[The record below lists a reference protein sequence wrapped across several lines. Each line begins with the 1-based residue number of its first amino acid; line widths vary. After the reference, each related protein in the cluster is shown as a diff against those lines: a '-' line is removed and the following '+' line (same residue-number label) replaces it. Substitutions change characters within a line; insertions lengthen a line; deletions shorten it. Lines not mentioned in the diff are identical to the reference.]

1 MAHLNSNRAI
11 RSGSGFTLIELLVV
25 IAIIAIL
32 AAMLLP
38 ALTKAKQAAKA
49 ANCRSNLKQLALA
62 WMMYA
67 DDNNDRMVG
76 FNTTSLSPMN
86 WRSSVGVVLVT
97 ALPDPKA
104 DRINRARKGYQQP
117 SPAFA
122 GPLWRYA
129 PNAEI
134 IHCAGDTRFN
144 LSVGSGFGYDSYSGV
159 GGLNGEGANRL
170 LKRTQILRASDRF
183 LWVEGADMRGEN
195 VGSWNMR
202 LGIAPDYS
210 DYRLGDSPADYHNGQ
225 AAFNFADGHV
235 ELKKWRSPDTIA
247 YARSTNVEKDRN
259 PPGSSTV
266 DTQWLGQRFINPNNP

>member
-1 MAHLNSNRAI
+1 MTYFGPRRAA
-11 RSGSGFTLIELLVV
+11 RSTSGFTLIELLVV

-38 ALTKAKQAAKA
+38 ALTKAKLAAKA

-62 WMMYA
+62 WMMYS
-67 DDNNDRMVG
+67 DDNNDRVVG

-86 WRSSVGVVLVT
+86 WRSSINVVLVT
-97 ALPDPKA
+97 TLPEPKA

-117 SPAFA
+117 SPNFA

-134 IHCAGDTRFN
+134 IHCPGDTRFN
-144 LSVGSGFGYDSYSGV
+144 LSIGSGFGYDSYSGV
-159 GGLNGEGANRL
+159 SGLNGEGANPL

-202 LGIAPDYS
+202 VGTDPDFG
-210 DYRLGDSPADYHNGQ
+210 DYQLRDSPADYHNGQ

-235 ELKKWRSPDTIA
+235 ELHKWLSPATIA
-247 YARSTNVEKDRN
+247 FARSTSVTKDSN
-259 PPGSSTV
+259 SPNGSTP
-266 DTQWLGQRFINPNNP
+266 DTQWLGRRFINPNNP